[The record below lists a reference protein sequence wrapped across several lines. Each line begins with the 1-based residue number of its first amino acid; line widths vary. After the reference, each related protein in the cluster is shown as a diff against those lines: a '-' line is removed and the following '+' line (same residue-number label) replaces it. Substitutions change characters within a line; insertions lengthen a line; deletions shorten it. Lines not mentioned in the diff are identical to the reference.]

1 MENLGLALVASTA
14 RMSREEL
21 EASVVELTNNVVRAE
36 KKAVECKALAAYRKG
51 VIAKLKSQ
59 IELHEQGRVRQSY
72 LKQFQQD
79 CSYYASLCRVRWCDL
94 LSISLTLRL
103 HSSQIFFLFSS
114 SALRIPPDLTAA
126 KM

>member
-36 KKAVECKALAAYRKG
+36 KKAVKWKAQAEYRKG
-51 VIAKLKSQ
+51 MIAKLKSQ

-72 LKQFQQD
+72 LKQD

-94 LSISLTLRL
+94 LSLSLTLRL
-103 HSSQIFFLFSS
+103 HSSQTLFLFSS

>member
-21 EASVVELTNNVVRAE
+21 EASVVELTNNFAWAE
-36 KKAVECKALAAYRKG
+36 QKALKWKSKTEYQKR
-51 VIAKLKSQ
+51 VIAKLRSQ

-94 LSISLTLRL
+94 LSLSLTLRL

>member
-21 EASVVELTNNVVRAE
+21 EASVVELTKNVVRAE
-36 KKAVECKALAAYRKG
+36 KKVGKWKALAWYRKG
-51 VIAKLKSQ
+51 MIAKLKSQ
-59 IELHEQGRVRQSY
+59 IELHEQARERQSY
-72 LKQFQQD
+72 PKQD

-94 LSISLTLRL
+94 LSLSLTLRL
-103 HSSQIFFLFSS
+103 YSSQISFLFSLS
-114 SALRIPPDLTAA
+114 DLRIPPDLTAA